1 MQSSRRGSGKI
12 GGLVSQ
18 ELSGDLPERGSQ
30 GDGEGGFAEGG
41 GCIWGGGQ
49 PRDLPWQTWEVCE
62 EGVLEEDQ
70 GVWGVRSGRSPEDL

>member
-30 GDGEGGFAEGG
+30 GDGEDVFAEVGQGIGG
-41 GCIWGGGQ
+41 WGT
-49 PRDLPWQTWEVCE
+49 P
-62 EGVLEEDQ
+62 
-70 GVWGVRSGRSPEDL
+70 RSPLADLGGL

>member
-30 GDGEGGFAEGG
+30 GDGEGVFG
-41 GCIWGGGQ
+41 WGT
-49 PRDLPWQTWEVCE
+49 P
-62 EGVLEEDQ
+62 
-70 GVWGVRSGRSPEDL
+70 RSPLADLGGL